1 MLAIAVA
8 LAMLLGLGGIYG
20 VVAYAVRL
28 RRREIAI
35 RMALG
40 SQARA
45 IEALFLR
52 RGVMMAIA
60 GVVVGMAGA
69 AATTRVLESLLF
81 GVRPLDPLTF
91 TTMPIALVVAALL
104 ATYLPARRALTVDPA
119 ETLKSE

>member
-1 MLAIAVA
+1 MLAIAGA
-8 LAMLLGLGGIYG
+8 MAMLLGLGGIYG

-52 RGVMMAIA
+52 RGIMMAITS
-60 GVVVGMAGA
+60 VVVGIAGA
-69 AATTRVLESLLF
+69 AATTRMLRVVIILN
-81 GVRPLDPLTF
+81 RPLDPLTF
-91 TTMPIALVVAALL
+91 ATMPIISSQRLL
-104 ATYLPARRALTVDPA
+104 ATYLPARRALAVDPA